1 MCAGYRA
8 GSMDLEQ
15 RLSERAGQLT
25 PTERRIADVVL
36 TRPQVVAFGTVAE
49 VADASGAGTATVVRF
64 AAKLGFHGFTG
75 MQSEVRGELAHQ
87 LRPAAE
93 RIREDRATNASTVQ
107 LHADS
112 VVANTRATLDAV
124 REGDLRHVVDR
135 LADDEHAVLV
145 LSGAA
150 SRGVASQFLG
160 DLEQLRPG
168 CRLLDGNPI
177 DVARLLALAGPAP
190 VVLALDLRRY
200 ERWLIDT
207 LGAARDA
214 GAWIVALTDDVLSPV
229 ARAADLSFAVAAAS
243 TGPFDSHVATL
254 ALLDLFVAEVAA
266 ARRVAATERI
276 DRIEA
281 AWTAADALT
290 D

>member
-1 MCAGYRA
+1 
-8 GSMDLEQ
+8 MDLEQ

-36 TRPQVVAFGTVAE
+36 ARPQVVAFGTVAE

-64 AAKLGFHGFTG
+64 AAKLGFDGFTG

-124 REGDLRHVVDR
+124 RERDLRHVVDR

>member
-1 MCAGYRA
+1 MTDPRA
-8 GSMDLEQ
+8 DKGL
-15 RLSERAGQLT
+15 RA
-25 PTERRIADVVL
+25 RFWARIPLD
-36 TRPQVVAFGTVAE
+36 
-49 VADASGAGTATVVRF
+49 
-64 AAKLGFHGFTG
+64 
-75 MQSEVRGELAHQ
+75 Q
-87 LRPAAE
+87 LRPAEWEALCDGCGKCCLLKLEDAE
-93 RIREDRATNASTVQ
+93 TAE
-107 LHADS
+107 
-112 VVANTRATLDAV
+112 VAFTCV
-124 REGDLRHVVDR
+124 
-135 LADDEHAVLV
+135 
-145 LSGAA
+145 
-150 SRGVASQFLG
+150 
-160 DLEQLRPG
+160 G
-168 CRLLDGNPI
+168 CRLLDGNPV